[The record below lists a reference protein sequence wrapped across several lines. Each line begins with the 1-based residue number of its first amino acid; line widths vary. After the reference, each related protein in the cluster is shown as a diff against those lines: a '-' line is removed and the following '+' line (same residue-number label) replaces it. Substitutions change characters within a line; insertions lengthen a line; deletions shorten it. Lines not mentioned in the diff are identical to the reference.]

1 MAPQDDLTAERA
13 AATLDSLVV
22 NVCPRDARE
31 YNEAAIAHA
40 LKTARQEALREAA
53 SKLGIGD
60 SSGLLDAPCLWCGY
74 NGRGYY
80 QVGTHDKSCIWH
92 TVGGR
97 NERLDRLTSE
107 GA

>member
-1 MAPQDDLTAERA
+1 MTPQDDLTAERA

-40 LKTARQEALREAA
+40 LKTARQEALREAKEEIT
-53 SKLGIGD
+53 SYLEKMGNKIPNSLVHRI
-60 SSGLLDAPCLWCGY
+60 
-74 NGRGYY
+74 NM
-80 QVGTHDKSCIWH
+80 H
-92 TVGGR
+92 
-97 NERLDRLTSE
+97 ERLDLLASE